1 MRERLPLGLSA
12 AALVVALLGATPL
25 GNAARQGIA
34 KVVPYAKVAGFAQN
48 AGKLNGHTSAA
59 TPRAGQIPV
68 LDSTGKLPASIGA
81 VGPKGDQG
89 PPGGAGVT
97 ALQVMT
103 KQISAGAGTTT
114 DTIECSSGKSVLGG
128 GFRVGGDLQ
137 PLDSWPATDY
147 AWRVR
152 VTNRTGAN
160 ATAILYAVC
169 AKVGS

>member
-1 MRERLPLGLSA
+1 MREKLPLGLSA
-12 AALVVALLGATPL
+12 AALVVALLGSTPL
-25 GNAARQGIA
+25 GHAAGRGIA
-34 KVVPYAKVAGFAQN
+34 KVVPVAKFARN
-48 AGKLNGHTSAA
+48 AGKLNGHTSSA